1 MKHQVLEG
9 FSFEKYEDISNNITN
24 YYQAEDKLYNNND
37 SLDATVTDTD
47 GFELGSD
54 DIVGTYNCNA
64 DINITIDPEYT
75 YYISNITIGIN
86 GPPSEKN
93 YIVDVHDG
101 KLTIRS
107 KDSCDTQDNIKIA
120 RKKFVLGSTNTTTDE
135 DSPPPYD
142 EANMYYRIDSIST
155 NTNYKLIG
163 DVIVFNN
170 IHSDQK
176 NISVT
181 STLYTRN
188 SERKYYHGANDGIF
202 EIENKNSLVNAM
214 NQDVKV
220 MIKQNEQLMILG
232 TLTAATFLVG
242 AYVLM
247 RN

>member
-107 KDSCDTQDNIKIA
+107 KDSCGTDDLTIA
-120 RKKFVLGSTNTTTDE
+120 RKKFVLGSTNPPE
-135 DSPPPYD
+135 PPYD
-142 EANMYYRIDSIST
+142 EANMYYRIDSISA

-176 NISVT
+176 KIDVT
-181 STLYTRN
+181 STRYTRN
-188 SERKYYHGANDGIF
+188 SDRKYYHGANDGIF

>member
-1 MKHQVLEG
+1 MKEQLLEG
-9 FSFEKYEDISNNITN
+9 FSFDTYKDISNNITN
-24 YYQAEDKLYNNND
+24 YYQAEDKLYNNSD

-47 GFELGSD
+47 KFRLGSGES
-54 DIVGTYNCNA
+54 VGTYKC
-64 DINITIDPEYT
+64 DDVISDIDPEYT
-75 YYISNITIGIN
+75 YYISSIE
-86 GPPSEKN
+86 PSSSTN
-93 YIVDVHDG
+93 RYIVDVHDG

-107 KDSCDTQDNIKIA
+107 KDSCDKNDNLTIA
-120 RKKFVLGSTNTTTDE
+120 RKKFVLGSTN
-135 DSPPPYD
+135 PYD

-163 DVIVFNN
+163 NVIVFNN
-170 IHSDQK
+170 IHSEQVV
-176 NISVT
+176 NGISVT
-181 STLYTRN
+181 STRYTRN

>member
-1 MKHQVLEG
+1 M
-9 FSFEKYEDISNNITN
+9 
-24 YYQAEDKLYNNND
+24 
-37 SLDATVTDTD
+37 
-47 GFELGSD
+47 
-54 DIVGTYNCNA
+54 
-64 DINITIDPEYT
+64 
-75 YYISNITIGIN
+75 
-86 GPPSEKN
+86 
-93 YIVDVHDG
+93 
-101 KLTIRS
+101 
-107 KDSCDTQDNIKIA
+107 
-120 RKKFVLGSTNTTTDE
+120 LGSTNPPE
-135 DSPPPYD
+135 PPYD

-163 DVIVFNN
+163 NVIVFNN

-176 NISVT
+176 RIDVT

-188 SERKYYHGANDGIF
+188 SDRKYYHGANDGIF

>member
-9 FSFEKYEDISNNITN
+9 FSFSTYGDISNNITN
-24 YYQAEDKLYNNND
+24 YYQAEDKLYNNNG
-37 SLDATVTDTD
+37 SLTVTDTD
-47 GFELGSD
+47 EFELGSG
-54 DIVGTYNCNA
+54 DIVGTYKCND

-75 YYISNITIGIN
+75 YYISNITDSYGA
-86 GPPSEKN
+86 PSEKN

-176 NISVT
+176 KIDVT
-181 STLYTRN
+181 STRYTRN
-188 SERKYYHGANDGIF
+188 SDRKYYHGANDGIF

>member
-75 YYISNITIGIN
+75 YYISSIE
-86 GPPSEKN
+86 PSSSKKN

-107 KDSCDTQDNIKIA
+107 KDSCGTDDLTIA
-120 RKKFVLGSTNTTTDE
+120 RKKFVLGSTNPPE
-135 DSPPPYD
+135 PPYD

-163 DVIVFNN
+163 NVIVFNN

-176 NISVT
+176 RIDVT

-188 SERKYYHGANDGIF
+188 SDRKYYHGANDGIF

>member
-1 MKHQVLEG
+1 MKDQVLEG
-9 FSFEKYEDISNNITN
+9 FSFTTYEDISNNITN

-37 SLDATVTDTD
+37 SLTVTDTD
-47 GFELGSD
+47 EFVLGSNN
-54 DIVGTYNCNA
+54 IVGTYKCN
-64 DINITIDPEYT
+64 DVINIDIDPEYT
-75 YYISNITIGIN
+75 YYISHIE
-86 GPPSEKN
+86 PSSSTNK
-93 YIVDVHDG
+93 YIVDVHNG

-107 KDSCDTQDNIKIA
+107 KTCDSNATDLLTIA
-120 RKKFVLGSTNTTTDE
+120 RQKFVLGSTNTTDEDE

-163 DVIVFNN
+163 NVIVFNN
-170 IHSDQK
+170 IHSEQVV
-176 NISVT
+176 NGISVT
-181 STLYTRN
+181 STRYTRN

>member
-1 MKHQVLEG
+1 MKDQVLEG
-9 FSFEKYEDISNNITN
+9 FSFTTYEDISNNITN

-37 SLDATVTDTD
+37 SLTVTDTD
-47 GFELGSD
+47 EFVLGSNN
-54 DIVGTYNCNA
+54 IVGTYKC
-64 DINITIDPEYT
+64 DDVIDITIEPEYT
-75 YYISNITIGIN
+75 YYISSIE
-86 GPPSEKN
+86 PSSSRNN

-107 KDSCDTQDNIKIA
+107 KDSCGTDNLKIA
-120 RKKFVLGSTNTTTDE
+120 RKKFVLGSTNTPDA
-135 DSPPPYD
+135 PYD

-163 DVIVFNN
+163 NVIVFNN
-170 IHSDQK
+170 IHSEQVV
-176 NISVT
+176 NGISVT
-181 STLYTRN
+181 STRYTRN

>member
-24 YYQAEDKLYNNND
+24 YYQAEDKLYNNNG
-37 SLDATVTDTD
+37 SLTVTDTD
-47 GFELGSD
+47 EFVLTTGGTQ
-54 DIVGTYNCNA
+54 VGTYNCNDND

-75 YYISNITIGIN
+75 YYISNIE
-86 GPPSEKN
+86 PSSSKN

-107 KDSCDTQDNIKIA
+107 KNSCGTDNLTIV
-120 RKKFVLGSTNTTTDE
+120 RKKFVLGSTNPPD
-135 DSPPPYD
+135 PPYD

-163 DVIVFNN
+163 NVIVFNN
-170 IHSDQK
+170 IHSEQVI
-176 NISVT
+176 NGISVT
-181 STLYTRN
+181 STRYTRN

>member
-9 FSFEKYEDISNNITN
+9 FSFSTYGDISNNITN
-24 YYQAEDKLYNNND
+24 YYQAEDKLYNNNG
-37 SLDATVTDTD
+37 SLTVTDTD
-47 GFELGSD
+47 EFELGSG
-54 DIVGTYNCNA
+54 DIVGTYKCND

-75 YYISNITIGIN
+75 YYISDITIGIN

-176 NISVT
+176 KIDVT
-181 STLYTRN
+181 STRYTRN
-188 SERKYYHGANDGIF
+188 SDRKYYHGANDGIF

>member
-1 MKHQVLEG
+1 MKDQVLEG
-9 FSFEKYEDISNNITN
+9 FSFDTYKDISNNITN

-37 SLDATVTDTD
+37 SRDATVTDTD
-47 GFELGSD
+47 EFVLTTGGTQ
-54 DIVGTYNCNA
+54 VGIYKCDE
-64 DINITIDPEYT
+64 DINIIIEPEYTDHT
-75 YYISNITIGIN
+75 YYISNID
-86 GPPSEKN
+86 PSSSKN

-107 KDSCDTQDNIKIA
+107 KDSCDTDNLTIA
-120 RKKFVLGSTNTTTDE
+120 RKKFVLGSTNTPD
-135 DSPPPYD
+135 DPYD
-142 EANMYYRIDSIST
+142 EANMYYRIDSISA

-163 DVIVFNN
+163 NVIVFNN

-176 NISVT
+176 KIDVK
-181 STLYTRN
+181 STRYTRN

>member
-1 MKHQVLEG
+1 MKDQVLEG
-9 FSFEKYEDISNNITN
+9 FSFTTYEDISNNITN

-107 KDSCDTQDNIKIA
+107 KDSCGTDDLTIA
-120 RKKFVLGSTNTTTDE
+120 RKKFVLGSTNPPD
-135 DSPPPYD
+135 PPYD
-142 EANMYYRIDSIST
+142 EANMYYRIDSISA

>member
-1 MKHQVLEG
+1 MKDQVLEG
-9 FSFEKYEDISNNITN
+9 FSFDTYKDISNNITN
-24 YYQAEDKLYNNND
+24 YYQAEDKLYNNSD

-47 GFELGSD
+47 EFVLGSS
-54 DIVGTYNCNA
+54 DIVKNNFKCDDVIS
-64 DINITIDPEYT
+64 DINPEYT
-75 YYISNITIGIN
+75 YYISNITGIN
-86 GPPSEKN
+86 GGSSSNK
-93 YIVDVHDG
+93 YIVDVHNG

-107 KDSCDTQDNIKIA
+107 KDSCDANDNLTIA
-120 RKKFVLGSTNTTTDE
+120 RKKFVLGSTNTPDA
-135 DSPPPYD
+135 PYD

-163 DVIVFNN
+163 NVIVFNN
-170 IHSDQK
+170 IHSEQV
-176 NISVT
+176 NNGINVT
-181 STLYTRN
+181 STRYTRN

>member
-75 YYISNITIGIN
+75 YYISSIE
-86 GPPSEKN
+86 PSSSKKN

-107 KDSCDTQDNIKIA
+107 KDPCDANDNLTIA
-120 RKKFVLGSTNTTTDE
+120 RKKFVLGSTNPPE
-135 DSPPPYD
+135 PPYD

-163 DVIVFNN
+163 NVIVFNN

-176 NISVT
+176 RIDVT

-188 SERKYYHGANDGIF
+188 SDRKYYHGANDGIF

>member
-1 MKHQVLEG
+1 MKDQVLEG
-9 FSFEKYEDISNNITN
+9 FSFDTYKDISNNITN
-24 YYQAEDKLYNNND
+24 YYQAEDKLYNNSD

-47 GFELGSD
+47 EFVLVSD
-54 DIVGTYNCNA
+54 ESVGTYKC
-64 DINITIDPEYT
+64 DDVISDIDPEYT
-75 YYISNITIGIN
+75 YYISNITDSDGASSTN
-86 GPPSEKN
+86 R

-101 KLTIRS
+101 NLTIRS
-107 KDSCDTQDNIKIA
+107 KDSCDTNDNLTIA
-120 RKKFVLGSTNTTTDE
+120 RKKFVLGSTNPPD
-135 DSPPPYD
+135 PPYD
-142 EANMYYRIDSIST
+142 EANMYYRIDSISA

-163 DVIVFNN
+163 NVIVFNN
-170 IHSDQK
+170 IHSEQVD
-176 NISVT
+176 NGISVT
-181 STLYTRN
+181 STRYTRN

>member
-37 SLDATVTDTD
+37 SLTVTDTD
-47 GFELGSD
+47 PFVLTTGGTQVGIYKCD
-54 DIVGTYNCNA
+54 DND

-75 YYISNITIGIN
+75 YYISNIE
-86 GPPSEKN
+86 PSSTN
-93 YIVDVHDG
+93 SYIVDVHDG

-107 KDSCDTQDNIKIA
+107 KDSCGTDDLTIA
-120 RKKFVLGSTNTTTDE
+120 RKKFVLGSTNPPE
-135 DSPPPYD
+135 PPYD

-163 DVIVFNN
+163 NVIVFNN

-176 NISVT
+176 RIDVT

-188 SERKYYHGANDGIF
+188 SDRKYYHGANDGIF

>member
-1 MKHQVLEG
+1 MKDQVLEG
-9 FSFEKYEDISNNITN
+9 FSFTTYEDISNNITN

-107 KDSCDTQDNIKIA
+107 KDSCGTDDLTIA
-120 RKKFVLGSTNTTTDE
+120 RKKFVLGSTNPPE
-135 DSPPPYD
+135 PPYD

-163 DVIVFNN
+163 NVIVFNN

-176 NISVT
+176 RIDVT

-188 SERKYYHGANDGIF
+188 SDRKYYHGANDGIF